1 MKEILTVEATS
12 ALEQI
17 PTWQDMTLGQLEDLV
32 LAAAVQLQDS
42 NSKRASHEEE
52 DARQLRKHALRPSR
66 VNVENIK
73 NSRRQAAAYGAAA
86 QALAVWRTD
95 PASVYFWERE
105 RKCRLLREQLEV
117 VKNRWLK
124 VQMRE
129 MESSDSEEEVR

>member
-32 LAAAVQLQDS
+32 LATVAQLDS
-42 NSKRASHEEE
+42 NSKRVSHEEE

-86 QALAVWRTD
+86 QALALWRTD

-105 RKCRLLREQLEV
+105 RKCRLLREQLEI

-129 MESSDSEEEVR
+129 IESSDSEEEVR